1 MVGRRVKIRSSDR
14 FYFLML
20 QNHCGWLDFTHE
32 IKRRLF
38 LGRKVM
44 TNLDSILK
52 SRDITLLTKI
62 HYSQSY
68 CFSGSHVRMW
78 ELDYKE
84 GWALKN
90 WSFWNV
96 MLEKTLESPLSCK
109 EINPVN
115 PKGNQPWIFIG
126 RTDAEVEAPIH
137 GPTDAKSWFSG
148 KDPILGNITGK
159 RRKGWQ
165 RMSWL
170 DSIINSMDMNLSKLQ
185 ERVEDR
191 GAWHGIVHRIA
202 KCLTQLSNWTR
213 ATHLLL
219 CREV

>member
-1 MVGRRVKIRSSDR
+1 MANKRGNSGNSDR

-62 HYSQSY
+62 RYSQSY

-115 PKGNQPWIFIG
+115 PKGNQLWIFVG
-126 RTDAEVEAPIH
+126 RTDAETEALVLWSLDGKRPWYGERLKAGGEEDVRGWDDCMASLTQWTWVWACH
-137 GPTDAKSWFSG
+137 QLKEMVKDKEAWHAAVYRMAKSW
-148 KDPILGNITGK
+148 
-159 RRKGWQ
+159 
-165 RMSWL
+165 MWL
-170 DSIINSMDMNLSKLQ
+170 SD
-185 ERVEDR
+185 
-191 GAWHGIVHRIA
+191 
-202 KCLTQLSNWTR
+202 WTT
-213 ATHLLL
+213 AI
-219 CREV
+219 